1 MLNPKLINYGI
12 SQQDM
17 YQMYVYAK
25 KYNSKK
31 VILIYPLSNDEFK
44 NRDISWF
51 TEDISI
57 QVEFIEL

>member
-1 MLNPKLINYGI
+1 
-12 SQQDM
+12 M

-44 NRDISWF
+44 NKDISWF